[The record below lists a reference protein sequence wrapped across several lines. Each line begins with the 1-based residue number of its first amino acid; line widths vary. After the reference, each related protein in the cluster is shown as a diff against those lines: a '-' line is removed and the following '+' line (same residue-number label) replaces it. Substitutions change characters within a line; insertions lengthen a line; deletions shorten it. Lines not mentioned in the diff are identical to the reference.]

1 MKRSLI
7 ALAAAAALSTPVLMS
22 PAFAAEAGGS
32 TAAQM
37 ATQQK
42 VFGAEIMSKKEIEAY
57 EKELAAAKTPADRAK
72 LETQHHD
79 KMVALAKK
87 KGVTLSEPAAAPAP
101 GADRDQGNY

>member
-42 VFGAEIMSKKEIEAY
+42 VFGAEIMSQKEIEAY
-57 EKELAAAKTPADRAK
+57 MKELAAAKTPADRAK
-72 LETQHHD
+72 LESQHHD
-79 KMVALAKK
+79 KMIALAKK
-87 KGVTLSEPAAAPAP
+87 KGVTLSEPAPAQAPAA
-101 GADRDQGNY
+101 GGNAGSN